1 MRGLITPICNSA
13 EKMRLVQL
21 PTIFHL
27 LLLLLVLILYCDLWS
42 TIEGFSF
49 PVLRVDTRASGSRKL
64 QIRKWQILH
73 SRSLLLRPEWLWF
86 GRQLAPSINRASGR
100 LAAVMSATGEISAE
114 NTAPPGIVITDGT
127 NGSKLMAVNNQVL
140 VIGKKTVDAL
150 QSRYGNLFDRLCSL
164 YGKYPRINRGNHL
177 HQQVMS
183 CYPADKSAA
192 VEKWANYFRENP
204 QDKMVIIHLNSNSL
218 DFNIENLMWGP
229 ERLVQ
234 CLLKSDAQP
243 HGNNFRGQVRVN
255 GMASQ
260 TKTCTT
266 REEALHHV
274 DILKLTS
281 PNMPKDFLE
290 TVFLYGMN
298 RPAGFEQFYDRLET
312 LMDRATLPKYQKITS
327 KQHTG
332 KRKGRSAQY
341 MVFNST
347 QAFLQDDR
355 TPEELR
361 DIILGNRTLGR
372 PRCEPFSEEQDCIV
386 LYVGAKGKKI
396 AFVLEQ
402 KDLSILDPNR
412 SLRAKTNGH
421 VHFASGDQEYLHH
434 LIMGYADGKQVSHGP
449 GKALDNRRR
458 TMSHASQSEI
468 NSNRGN
474 PTSKYFGVY
483 WNKKLLKW
491 EGRLFIFEDKD
502 KMYLGRYSEE
512 AEAGT
517 VVDFVRKNEA
527 EFRLLTAG
535 MTKKDRNAY
544 IRHCARKQQIVAASC
559 LDGTIPCLHSIITWY
574 HV

>member
-1 MRGLITPICNSA
+1 MRV
-13 EKMRLVQL
+13 VQL
-21 PTIFHL
+21 TTIFHH

-49 PVLRVDTRASGSRKL
+49 PVLRVDTRASGARKL
-64 QIRKWQILH
+64 QIRKWQIFY
-73 SRSLLLRPEWLWF
+73 SRSLLLRPEWLCF

-100 LAAVMSATGEISAE
+100 LAAVVSATGEISAE

-140 VIGKKTVDAL
+140 VVGKKTVDAL
-150 QSRYGNLFDRLCSL
+150 QSRYGNLFDRPFSI
-164 YGKYPRINRGNHL
+164 YGKYPEISRGKYL
-177 HQQVMS
+177 HQLVMS
-183 CYPADKSAA
+183 YYPADKSAA

-204 QDKMVIIHLNSNSL
+204 QDKMVIIHLNRNEL

-229 ERLVQ
+229 MRLVQ
-234 CLLKSDAQP
+234 CLSKSKASLNR
-243 HGNNFRGQVRVN
+243 NNFKGKFQFN
-255 GMASQ
+255 GLTTAS
-260 TKTCTT
+260 KTCTT

-281 PNMPKDFLE
+281 PNMPKEFLE

-412 SLRAKTNGH
+412 SLRAMSEGH
-421 VHFASGDQEYLHH
+421 VHFASGDKEYLHH

-458 TMSHASQSEI
+458 TMSHASRSEI
-468 NSNRGN
+468 NSNQGN
-474 PTSKYFGVY
+474 PTSKYVGVY

-491 EGRLFIFEDKD
+491 EGKLYIFEDKESL
-502 KMYLGRYSEE
+502 YLGRFSEE
-512 AEAGT
+512 AEVRA
-517 VVDFVRKNEA
+517 VADFVRKNEA
-527 EFRLLTAG
+527 EFRLVTAG

-544 IRHCARKQQIVAASC
+544 IRHCASKQQIVAASC
-559 LDGTIPCLHSIITWY
+559 LD
-574 HV
+574 